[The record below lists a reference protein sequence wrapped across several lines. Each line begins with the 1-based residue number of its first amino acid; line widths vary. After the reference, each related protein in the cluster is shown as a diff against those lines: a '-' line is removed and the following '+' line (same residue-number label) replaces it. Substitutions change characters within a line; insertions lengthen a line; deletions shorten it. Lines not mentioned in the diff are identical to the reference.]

1 VRDDPGIRILE
12 CKNCGLVSLSG
23 EGKPDKFYEQA
34 GMHGAEPPSIE
45 GMLRNSERD
54 DERRFRF
61 LSEQMTNRDVLDF
74 GCGGGEFLLKARSR
88 SRYVMGVELEKRLGE
103 HFRANY
109 LDVVQTIDE
118 LGAEQQFD
126 LITAFHV
133 IEHLQDPA
141 STLTQLASRLRGG
154 GGL

>member
-1 VRDDPGIRILE
+1 
-12 CKNCGLVSLSG
+12 VSLSS
-23 EGKPDKFYEQA
+23 EGKPNDFYEQA
-34 GMHGAEPPSIE
+34 CMHGAEAPSIE
-45 GMLRNSERD
+45 SMLHNAQRD
-54 DERRFRF
+54 DDRRFQF
-61 LSEQMTNRDVLDF
+61 LAEQMTNRDVLDF
-74 GCGGGEFLLKARSR
+74 GCGAGGFLLKARSR
-88 SRYVMGVELEKRLGE
+88 ARYVMGVELEKRLGE

-154 GGL
+154 DCD